1 MKGVGILQCTFCTH
15 CHGRVVLLDG
25 ISTDFWPSCLQPL
38 SFPDTLTSSVKWV
51 PLVLEALEFFDENLG
66 AFWHSSLQKLSG
78 PFSGS
83 SWLLFIW
90 VPKVPFFLALPVLC
104 IFAFS
109 WNLTFVFNTL
119 FISYVGIGAIAPV
132 RRVGDS
138 LPESAL
144 SLYLSSRDP
153 V

>member
-1 MKGVGILQCTFCTH
+1 MGVWFCLTISQQTS
-15 CHGRVVLLDG
+15 GLAASSLLV
-25 ISTDFWPSCLQPL
+25 SLTPSLPG
-38 SFPDTLTSSVKWV
+38 VKWV

-83 SWLLFIW
+83 SWLSFIW

-104 IFAFS
+104 IFAFP

-119 FISYVGIGAIAPV
+119 FISYVGIGAIAPI